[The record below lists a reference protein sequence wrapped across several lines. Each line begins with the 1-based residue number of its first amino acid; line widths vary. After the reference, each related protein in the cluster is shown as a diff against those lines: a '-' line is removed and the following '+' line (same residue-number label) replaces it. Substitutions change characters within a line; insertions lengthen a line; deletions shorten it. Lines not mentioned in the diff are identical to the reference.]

1 MFVVRFL
8 AFLFVSVLLDEGET
22 LIKRSPRIYS
32 PGDVMLD
39 GLAPVHY
46 PPGTREQDPAQNSH
60 GVFSYHCGGPFNFRG
75 LQHAEAILYAVDQI
89 NKNKT
94 LLPGVTLGVDIKDTC
109 NSVDHTI
116 RESLQ
121 FGFIRAA
128 YTQAEDLERIQA
140 CGSTTNASAL
150 AMENKRNK
158 GVAIIGA
165 AYSGIT
171 IAVANLAGL
180 FHVPVVSYAS
190 TSRLLSDRSRFKNFL
205 RTVPSDTRQA
215 QVMVDIIREFDW
227 NFVSTVASDT
237 EYGRSGID
245 SFKYAANS
253 RQHSRICI
261 AVDEVFT
268 VRTPKPKVREIFWK
282 IREHPEAKVIVLFAE
297 HSDADYFINVA
308 REENMT
314 GYIWIGSDA
323 FARSYSVLRN
333 NHEILKYWINVEP
346 SSKVY
351 EPFRAYFQNITVERL
366 LRNPWL
372 RAYQGYIE
380 KLMNLSEPTEYS
392 SYTTTAIDAV
402 YAVAYGL
409 HTMYRCSSKACFA
422 DVSKTVQTDVYS
434 YIKNASFVS
443 PTGHRV
449 SFDESG
455 SSRAASYNIVFVN
468 NRSGE
473 YHFKVFGNWNL
484 RNGLKYLPRYEHDGH
499 PFSSLHSF
507 AKCSP
512 MCEPGFWKEPKEH
525 FPECCWNC
533 VRCYGN
539 SVTNQSGA
547 TACVN
552 CPDGSIA
559 NHEKSSCDVSPVTEV
574 YSSCAGIAVA
584 SVCGMGV
591 CAVFIT
597 LVTLFKQRKTPVV
610 MAASREISYILLS
623 GLAWCYTLPVTFI
636 LYPTS
641 LFCNIQPFLIST
653 GIAMVIGSLLTKTNR
668 IARIFSVKTMRSGK
682 TYFLS
687 NKWQLV
693 FVLLCVM
700 LENSTAAIWIII
712 SPRKAERVTH
722 GQNEVTLECVG
733 ESSVGV
739 TIWAT
744 FNAAFLLLCT
754 YQAFLVR
761 KVPENYNEAKFITFS
776 MVTVCISGAV
786 FVPTSLGTKGFY
798 KIILTCF
805 LVILCCTM
813 ALICLFGP
821 KLYIIF
827 FRPEKNQPHQPDTE
841 PRSIGTLRPQYFRSV
856 SSLTTLTT
864 INSLESLDIF
874 SPRLTNFQPSSGLQE
889 QKDGS
894 CEENK
899 SLGPCYTKDG

>member
-8 AFLFVSVLLDEGET
+8 ALLFVSVFLVEGET

-60 GVFSYHCGGPFNFRG
+60 GVFFHHCGGPFNFRG

-128 YTQAEDLERIQA
+128 YTHAEDLERIQA

-150 AMENKRNK
+150 AMENTMNK

-227 NFVSTVASDT
+227 NFVSTMASDT

-253 RQHSRICI
+253 LQHSRICI

-297 HSDADYFINVA
+297 HGDADYFINVA

-346 SSKVY
+346 SCKVY

-409 HTMYRCSSKACFA
+409 HTMYRCSSKACFVA
-422 DVSKTVQTDVYS
+422 VSKTVQSDVYS

-484 RNGLKYLPRYEHDGH
+484 GNGLKYLPRYEHDGH

-507 AKCSP
+507 AKCSSR
-512 MCEPGFWKEPKEH
+512 CEPGFWKEPKKH

-547 TACVN
+547 AACVS
-552 CPDGSIA
+552 CPAGSIA
-559 NHEKSSCDVSPVTEV
+559 NREKSSCDASPVTEV
-574 YSSCAGIAVA
+574 YSTRAGIAVA
-584 SVCGMGV
+584 SACGVGV

-653 GIAMVIGSLLTKTNR
+653 GIAIVIGSLLTKTNR

-682 TYFLS
+682 AYFLS

-693 FVLLCVM
+693 FVLLCIM

-712 SPRKAERVTH
+712 SPRKAERVTY

-864 INSLESLDIF
+864 INSLESLDII

-899 SLGPCYTKDG
+899 SLGPCCTKEG

>member
-1 MFVVRFL
+1 MFL
-8 AFLFVSVLLDEGET
+8 
-22 LIKRSPRIYS
+22 

-46 PPGTREQDPAQNSH
+46 PPGTREENPAQNSH
-60 GVFSYHCGGPFNFRG
+60 GKFYHHCDGPFNFRG

-121 FGFIRAA
+121 FGFIREA
-128 YTQAEDLERIQA
+128 YMHTEDLKGIRA
-140 CGSTTNASAL
+140 CGLAKNASAL
-150 AMENKRNK
+150 AGDKMNK

-190 TSRLLSDRSRFKNFL
+190 TSRLLSDRKRFKNFL

-215 QVMVDIIREFDW
+215 QAMVDIIREFDW

-245 SFKYAANS
+245 SFKHAVNS
-253 RQHSRICI
+253 REHSRICI
-261 AVDEVFT
+261 AVDVVFT
-268 VRTPKPKVREIFWK
+268 VRTPKPKVREIFSK
-282 IREHPEAKVIVLFAE
+282 IRDHPETKVIVLFAE
-297 HSDADYFINVA
+297 LNDADYFINVA

-333 NHEILKYWINVEP
+333 NQEILKYWINVEP
-346 SSKVY
+346 NLNIY
-351 EPFRAYFQNITVERL
+351 EPFRTYFKNITQERL
-366 LRNPWL
+366 QRNPWL
-372 RAYQGYIE
+372 RAYKGYVE
-380 KLMNLSEPTEYS
+380 KLLNLSEPTDYS

-409 HTMYRCSSKACFA
+409 HDMYQCSDTACLA
-422 DVSKTVQTDVYS
+422 DVSRTVQTDVYS
-434 YIKNASFVS
+434 FIKNASFVS

-455 SSRAASYNIVFVN
+455 SARAFYNIIFVHTN
-468 NRSGE
+468 HSAE
-473 YHFKVFGNWNL
+473 YYFDVFGSWYL
-484 RNGLKYLPRYEHDGH
+484 GAGFKFLPKYQRGRH
-499 PFSSLHSF
+499 PFSGLQSF
-507 AKCSP
+507 ARCSP
-512 MCEPGFWKEPKEH
+512 RCGSGFWKEPKTH

-533 VRCYGN
+533 LRCHGN
-539 SVTNQSGA
+539 SISNKSGA
-547 TACVN
+547 TTCMS

-559 NHEKSSCDVSPVTEV
+559 NSDKSSCDVIVSTEV
-574 YSSCAGIAVA
+574 YSTTAGIAVVGA
-584 SVCGMGV
+584 CGVGV
-591 CAVFIT
+591 FAVLIT
-597 LVTLFKQRKTPVV
+597 FVTLFKQRKTPVV
-610 MAASREISYILLS
+610 KASSLEISYILLC
-623 GLAWCYTLPVTFI
+623 GLAWCYALPITFI
-636 LYPTS
+636 LQPTS
-641 LFCNIQPFLIST
+641 FLCYMRPFLMSS
-653 GIAMVIGSLLTKTNR
+653 GVAMVIGSLLAKTNR
-668 IARIFSVKTMRSGK
+668 IARIFSIKTMRTGK

-693 FVLLCVM
+693 FVCLCVM
-700 LENSTAAIWIII
+700 IENSTAAIWIII
-712 SPRKAERVTH
+712 SPQRVARVTH
-722 GQNEVTLECVG
+722 GQYQVTLECVG
-733 ESSVGV
+733 ESIVGV

-744 FNAAFLLLCT
+744 FNAALVLLCT

-786 FVPTSLGTKGFY
+786 FVPTALGTKGLY
-798 KIILTCF
+798 RTILSCF
-805 LVILCCTM
+805 LVILCCSV

-827 FRPEKNQPHQPDTE
+827 FRPEKNQPHPPETE
-841 PRSIGTLRPQYFRSV
+841 PRPIGAMRPQYCRSV

-864 INSLESLDIF
+864 FNSLESLDVG
-874 SPRLTNFQPSSGLQE
+874 PRLTSVQP
-889 QKDGS
+889 
-894 CEENK
+894 NT
-899 SLGPCYTKDG
+899 GPCKTSVN

>member
-1 MFVVRFL
+1 MFVVRYL
-8 AFLFVSVLLDEGET
+8 ALIGVSALLVEGDT

-46 PPGTREQDPAQNSH
+46 PLGTREEDPAQNSQ
-60 GVFSYHCGGPFNFRG
+60 GKFSHHCGGPFNFRG
-75 LQHAEAILYAVDQI
+75 LQHAEAILYAIDQI

-94 LLPGVTLGVDIKDTC
+94 LLPGVTLGVDIRDTC
-109 NSVDHTI
+109 NSIDHTI
-116 RESLQ
+116 KESLQ
-121 FGFIRAA
+121 FGFIRSA
-128 YTQAEDLERIQA
+128 YTHAEDLERIQA
-140 CGSTTNASAL
+140 CGLTTNASAL
-150 AMENKRNK
+150 AMENTRNK

-165 AYSGIT
+165 AYSGIS

-237 EYGRSGID
+237 EYGRSGIE

-253 RQHSRICI
+253 REHSRICI

-268 VRTPKPKVREIFWK
+268 VRTPKAKVREIFSK
-282 IREHPEAKVIVLFAE
+282 IREHPEANVIVLFAE
-297 HSDADYFINVA
+297 LNDADYFINVA

-333 NHEILKYWINVEP
+333 NQEMLKYFINVEP
-346 SSKVY
+346 KSKVY
-351 EPFRAYFQNITVERL
+351 KPFTAYFQNITVDRL

-372 RAYQGYIE
+372 RAYHGYIE
-380 KLMNLSEPTEYS
+380 RLLNSSEPTEYS
-392 SYTTTAIDAV
+392 AYTTTAIDAV

-409 HTMYRCSSKACFA
+409 HDMYRCSNKACFV
-422 DVSKTVQTDVYS
+422 DISKTVQRDVYS
-434 YIKNASFVS
+434 YIKNVSFLS
-443 PTGHRV
+443 PTGHLV

-455 SSRAASYNIVFVN
+455 SSRAASYNVIFVN
-468 NRSGE
+468 NRSGK
-473 YHFKVFGNWNL
+473 YHFQVFGSWYL
-484 RNGLKYLPRYEHDGH
+484 GGGLKYLLKH
-499 PFSSLHSF
+499 PFSGLHSF
-507 AKCSP
+507 ARCSLS
-512 MCEPGFWKEPKEH
+512 CRPGFWKEPKKH

-533 VRCYGN
+533 VHCHGN

-547 TACVN
+547 TACVT

-559 NHEKSSCDVSPVTEV
+559 NHEKTSCDVIPVTEV
-574 YSSCAGIAVA
+574 YSTRAGIAVA
-584 SVCGMGV
+584 AACGVGI

-597 LVTLFKQRKTPVV
+597 FVTLFRQRKTPVV
-610 MAASREISYILLS
+610 KAASREISYILLF
-623 GLAWCYTLPVTFI
+623 GLAWCYTLPITFI
-636 LYPTS
+636 VQPTS
-641 LFCNIQPFLIST
+641 LFCNMNPFLLSS
-653 GIAMVIGSLLTKTNR
+653 GIAMVIGSLLSKTNR
-668 IARIFSVKTMRSGK
+668 IARIFSVKTMRTGK

-687 NKWQLV
+687 NRWQLV
-693 FVLLCVM
+693 FVLLCIM
-700 LENSTAAIWIII
+700 MENSAAAIWIII
-712 SPRKAERVTH
+712 SPRKAERVTY
-722 GQNEVTLECVG
+722 GQYEVTLECAG
-733 ESSVGV
+733 ESLVGV

-744 FNAAFLLLCT
+744 FNAALILLCT

-798 KIILTCF
+798 RTILTCF
-805 LVILCCTM
+805 LVILCCSI

-841 PRSIGTLRPQYFRSV
+841 PRPIGTFRPQYIRSV
-856 SSLTTLTT
+856 SSLTTLSS
-864 INSLESLDIF
+864 INSLETLDSI
-874 SPRLTNFQPSSGLQE
+874 SPRLTNFQPSGGLQE
-889 QKDGS
+889 QMVLS
-894 CEENK
+894 YEEDK
-899 SLGPCYTKDG
+899 SSGPCCSKPGDG

>member
-1 MFVVRFL
+1 MFVQCCL
-8 AFLFVSVLLDEGET
+8 TLLGVNG
-22 LIKRSPRIYS
+22 LLVKGQSQARQSPRIFL

-46 PPGTREQDPAQNSH
+46 PPGTREENPAQNSH
-60 GVFSYHCGGPFNFRG
+60 GKFNHHCGGPFNFRG

-121 FGFIRAA
+121 FGFIREA
-128 YTQAEDLERIQA
+128 YMHAEDLEGIRA
-140 CGSTTNASAL
+140 CGLAKNVSAL
-150 AMENKRNK
+150 AGDTTNK
-158 GVAIIGA
+158 GVAIVGA

-180 FHVPVVSYAS
+180 FHVPVISYAS
-190 TSRLLSDRSRFKNFL
+190 TSRLLSDRKRFKNFL

-215 QVMVDIIREFDW
+215 QAMVDIIRKFDW

-245 SFKYAANS
+245 SFKHAVNS
-253 RQHSRICI
+253 REHSRICI
-261 AVDEVFT
+261 AVDVVFT
-268 VRTPKPKVREIFWK
+268 VRTPKSKVRQIFSK
-282 IREHPEAKVIVLFAE
+282 IRDHPETKVIVLFAE
-297 HSDADYFINVA
+297 LNDADYFINVA

-333 NHEILKYWINVEP
+333 NQEILKYWINVEP
-346 SSKVY
+346 NLNIY
-351 EPFRAYFQNITVERL
+351 EPFRAYFKNISQERL
-366 LRNPWL
+366 QRNPWL
-372 RAYQGYIE
+372 RAYKGYVE
-380 KLMNLSEPTEYS
+380 KLLNLSEPTDYS

-409 HTMYRCSSKACFA
+409 HDMYHCSETACLI
-422 DVSKTVQTDVYS
+422 DVSRTVQTDVYS

-455 SSRAASYNIVFVN
+455 STRAFYNIIFVHN
-468 NRSGE
+468 HSAE
-473 YHFKVFGNWNL
+473 YYFDVFGSWYL
-484 RNGLKYLPRYEHDGH
+484 GAGFKFLPKYQHGRHPFNGLQ
-499 PFSSLHSF
+499 SF
-507 AKCSP
+507 ARCSP
-512 MCEPGFWKEPKEH
+512 RCGPGFWKEPKKH
-525 FPECCWNC
+525 LPECCWNC
-533 VRCYGN
+533 LRCHGN
-539 SVTNQSGA
+539 SISNESGA
-547 TACVN
+547 TTCVS
-552 CPDGSIA
+552 CPDGSKA
-559 NHEKSSCDVSPVTEV
+559 NSDKSSCDVIVATEV
-574 YSSCAGIAVA
+574 YNTTAGIAVVGA
-584 SVCGMGV
+584 CGVGV
-591 CAVFIT
+591 FAVLIT
-597 LVTLFKQRKTPVV
+597 FVTLFKQRKTPVV
-610 MAASREISYILLS
+610 KASSLEISYILLC
-623 GLAWCYTLPVTFI
+623 GLTWCYALPITFI
-636 LYPTS
+636 LQPTS
-641 LFCNIQPFLIST
+641 LLCHMRPFLMSS
-653 GIAMVIGSLLTKTNR
+653 GVAMVIGSLLTKTNR
-668 IARIFSVKTMRSGK
+668 IARIFSMKTMRTGK

-700 LENSTAAIWIII
+700 MENSTAAIWIII
-712 SPRKAERVTH
+712 SPQRVARVTH
-722 GQNEVTLECVG
+722 GQYQVTLECVG
-733 ESSVGV
+733 ESIVGV

-744 FNAAFLLLCT
+744 FNVALVLLCT

-776 MVTVCISGAV
+776 MITVCISGAV
-786 FVPTSLGTKGFY
+786 FVPTALGTKGLY
-798 KIILTCF
+798 RTILSCF
-805 LVILCCTM
+805 LVILCCSV

-827 FRPEKNQPHQPDTE
+827 FRPEKNQPHPPETE
-841 PRSIGTLRPQYFRSV
+841 PRPIGAMRPQYCRSV

-864 INSLESLDIF
+864 FNSLESLDVGPQLT
-874 SPRLTNFQPSSGLQE
+874 SVQPNTSTARLQ
-889 QKDGS
+889 
-894 CEENK
+894 
-899 SLGPCYTKDG
+899 

>member
-1 MFVVRFL
+1 MFVECCL
-8 AFLFVSVLLDEGET
+8 ALLGVSALLVKGEPPA
-22 LIKRSPRIYS
+22 RQSPRIFL

-46 PPGTREQDPAQNSH
+46 PPGTREEDPAQNSH
-60 GVFSYHCGGPFNFRG
+60 GKFNHHCGGPFNFRG

-121 FGFIRAA
+121 FGFIREA
-128 YTQAEDLERIQA
+128 YMYTEDFESIRA
-140 CGSTTNASAL
+140 CELAKNTSALKNASAL
-150 AMENKRNK
+150 SAQDTRNK
-158 GVAIIGA
+158 GVAIVGA

-171 IAVANLAGL
+171 IAVTNLAGL

-190 TSRLLSDRSRFKNFL
+190 TSRLLSDRKRFKNFL

-215 QVMVDIIREFDW
+215 QAMVDIIREFDW

-245 SFKYAANS
+245 SFKQTVNS
-253 RQHSRICI
+253 REHSRICI
-261 AVDEVFT
+261 AVDVVFT
-268 VRTPKPKVREIFWK
+268 VRTPKAKVREIVSK
-282 IREHPEAKVIVLFAE
+282 IREHPEARVIVLFAE
-297 HSDADYFINVA
+297 LNDADYFINIA

-333 NHEILKYWINVEP
+333 NQEILKYWINVEP
-346 SSKVY
+346 NLRIYK
-351 EPFRAYFQNITVERL
+351 PFRAYFRNITHERL
-366 LRNPWL
+366 QRNPWL
-372 RAYQGYIE
+372 RAYKGYVE
-380 KLMNLSEPTEYS
+380 KLLNLSEPTDYS
-392 SYTTTAIDAV
+392 SYTSTAIDAV

-409 HTMYRCSSKACFA
+409 HNMYRCSKKTCLVN
-422 DVSKTVQTDVYS
+422 VSKTVQTEVYS

-455 SSRAASYNIVFVN
+455 SARAYYNIIFVH

-473 YHFKVFGNWNL
+473 FQFDVLGSWYLGAGFKVL
-484 RNGLKYLPRYEHDGH
+484 RGRH
-499 PFSSLHSF
+499 PFSGLQSF
-507 AKCSP
+507 ARCSP
-512 MCEPGFWKEPKEH
+512 RCGPGFWKEPKKH

-533 VRCYGN
+533 LRCHGN
-539 SVTNQSGA
+539 SISNKSGA
-547 TACVN
+547 TACVS
-552 CPDGSIA
+552 CPDGSQA
-559 NHEKSSCDVSPVTEV
+559 NNDKSFCDVIRSTEV
-574 YSSCAGIAVA
+574 YSTPAGMAVA
-584 SVCGMGV
+584 GASGV
-591 CAVFIT
+591 GICAVFT
-597 LVTLFKQRKTPVV
+597 TFVTLFKQRKTPVV
-610 MAASREISYILLS
+610 KASSLEISYILLC
-623 GLAWCYTLPVTFI
+623 GLAWCYTLPITLI
-636 LYPTS
+636 LQPTS
-641 LFCNIQPFLIST
+641 LFCHMRPFLMSS

-668 IARIFSVKTMRSGK
+668 IARIFSMKTMRTGK

-693 FVLLCVM
+693 FVWLCVM
-700 LENSTAAIWIII
+700 MENSIAAIWIII
-712 SPRKAERVTH
+712 SPQKVVRVTH
-722 GQNEVTLECVG
+722 GQYEVTLECAG
-733 ESSVGV
+733 ESLVGV

-744 FNAAFLLLCT
+744 FNAALILLCT

-761 KVPENYNEAKFITFS
+761 KVPENYNEAKFIAFS

-786 FVPTSLGTKGFY
+786 FVPTALGTKGFY
-798 KIILTCF
+798 RTILCCF
-805 LVILCCTM
+805 LVILCCSVG
-813 ALICLFGP
+813 LICLFGP

-827 FRPEKNQPHQPDTE
+827 FRPEKNQPHPPETE
-841 PRSIGTLRPQYFRSV
+841 PRLIGAMRPQYCRSV

-864 INSLESLDIF
+864 FNSLESLEV
-874 SPRLTNFQPSSGLQE
+874 SPRLANFQPSAGPARLQ
-889 QKDGS
+889 
-894 CEENK
+894 
-899 SLGPCYTKDG
+899 